1 MSERM
6 VTNWCQNCQ
15 EMRLV
20 IESQD
25 LRLGDFKAEIER
37 LNQFITSIVNRLNGV
52 RYADEVGGVVRWIN
66 EKREGR

>member
-1 MSERM
+1 
-6 VTNWCQNCQ
+6 
-15 EMRLV
+15 
-20 IESQD
+20 